1 MLPPSQDTRPPT
13 IVSCNNCTLY
23 PIYLSCIPINMP
35 PRSRYAVDPSLSAP
49 SGYGQQSGQIS
60 QSTSPQPQYNQQ
72 SYQQDPNYVPQLHPV
87 SDRRTP
93 PPTGE
98 YAPVQAPRQRN
109 YGEPEPTQFQQFQ
122 QPQQQQ
128 QQHQNFAPP
137 INHIPAPPHS
147 SGPQMAGPRVRI
159 DPSQVPNPVE
169 AQELD
174 QNLYDDDD
182 FLSCEPRGVMPL
194 AGTDYRGVDQG
205 MFYRYQPSL
214 NWQATLFHVIYDQH
228 SCVYLPMLSYSRRQ
242 LYLWQSLSSHS
253 PNYDMMKHQSH

>member
-1 MLPPSQDTRPPT
+1 
-13 IVSCNNCTLY
+13 
-23 PIYLSCIPINMP
+23 MP

-49 SGYGQQSGQIS
+49 APQTQQWQAQSS
-60 QSTSPQPQYNQQ
+60 EQSTSPQPPYNQ
-72 SYQQDPNYVPQLHPV
+72 YQNDPKYVPQLYQV

-98 YAPVQAPRQRN
+98 YAPQPQN
-109 YGEPEPTQFQQFQ
+109 LGQTSYQHSQQQQ

-128 QQHQNFAPP
+128 YQHPSFAPP
-137 INHIPAPPHS
+137 QNHIPAPPHA
-147 SGPQMAGPRVRI
+147 SGPQMSGPRVRI

-182 FLSCEPRGVMPL
+182 FLSCQPRGVMPL

-205 MFYRYQPSL
+205 QCNITLSL
-214 NWQATLFHVIYDQH
+214 
-228 SCVYLPMLSYSRRQ
+228 
-242 LYLWQSLSSHS
+242 
-253 PNYDMMKHQSH
+253 